1 MSSRWRVRSKFAE
14 NEQDIANLDIAD
26 ARELRRFNTVA
37 ETQAQ
42 AGDSQYRPGYSGE
55 RFGHPNT

>member
-14 NEQDIANLDIAD
+14 KEQDIANLDIAD

-42 AGDSQYRPGYSGE
+42 AGDS
-55 RFGHPNT
+55 